1 MNIGDHPD
9 VTSFNIRMIMPEL
22 IKVVRNGQSP
32 ILLLRDEKIQQF
44 SQYTFSRRYL
54 LIISEIMRSR
64 AYLSLIVDGI
74 LEDGDLWKELS
85 LRAIY
90 L

>member
-54 LIISEIMRSR
+54 LIISEITRSR
-64 AYLSLIVDGI
+64 AYLS
-74 LEDGDLWKELS
+74 
-85 LRAIY
+85 
-90 L
+90 